1 MSLFYCCEKVFIL
14 ISIWMMEKINTTSLP
29 GEKIF
34 YSHLNMED
42 ITDADYAHAKR
53 VCKDFYIKNVGEY
66 DELYVQSD
74 TLLLADVFKNFRNM
88 CLKISE
94 LGPAKL
100 LSVLQLAWQ
109 AVLIKAKVILDI
121 LTDIDILLIVEKG
134 IRGGICSFIY

>member
-100 LSVLQLAWQ
+100 LSVLELAWQ